1 MSRRKESQ
9 TAPNSDSSG
18 RSEFEISHPFHPDF
32 GRRLRILHTRV
43 DQGVRWLWY
52 TDAEGRPRQVNECFT
67 DRVEPDAFQR
77 HAAGRC
83 AFAFVDLVRLSGV
96 VERLQ
101 RSRAKPSGT

>member
-1 MSRRKESQ
+1 MSRRKESE

-18 RSEFEISHPFHPDF
+18 RLEFEISHPFHPDC
-32 GRRLRILHTRV
+32 GQRLRVLHTRV

-52 TDAEGRPRQVNECFT
+52 TDTEGRPRQVQESFT
-67 DRVEPDAFQR
+67 NRVEPNVFQR

-83 AFAFVDLVRLSGV
+83 AFAFADLVRLSAV

-101 RSRAKPSGT
+101 RRRVKPSRS